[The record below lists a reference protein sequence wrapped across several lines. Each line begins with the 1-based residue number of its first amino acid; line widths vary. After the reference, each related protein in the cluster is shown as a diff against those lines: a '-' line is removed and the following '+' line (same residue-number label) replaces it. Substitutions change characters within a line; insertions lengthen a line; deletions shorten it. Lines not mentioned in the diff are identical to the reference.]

1 MCSKKLPIKVAVA
14 PREIKTK
21 EKPKE
26 KNKDFCSINFFD
38 FRSSS
43 LSVVPHINET
53 YPGIRGKTHGEIKL
67 IKPAKKAI
75 ESDTIIKFFTLD
87 LVIDL
92 IFFLGLIYKFYHNH
106 QCEHHQQIL
115 EEQILPHLP

>member
-1 MCSKKLPIKVAVA
+1 LCSKKLPIKVAVA

-26 KNKDFCSINFFD
+26 KNKDFCSINFLD

-75 ESDTIIKFFTLD
+75 ESDKIIKFLF
-87 LVIDL
+87 
-92 IFFLGLIYKFYHNH
+92 
-106 QCEHHQQIL
+106 
-115 EEQILPHLP
+115 